1 MAKKVKLNLHE
12 LSDADLKAKLAE
24 EKTRLQRMHFNH
36 TVTPL
41 ENPMTMRYLRRDI
54 ARMTHETANRAK
66 QTTNK

>member
-1 MAKKVKLNLHE
+1 MAKKIKLNLHE
-12 LSDADLKAKLAE
+12 LSDADLKVKLAE